1 MQRGVVMAESIA
13 KESNNHQLIHLLRQG
28 GVVET
33 YPGNL
38 PLQLTALLGREQ
50 EVEAACALLQR
61 PDVRLLTLT
70 GTGGI
75 GKTRL
80 GLAIATGLQ
89 AAFAD
94 GAYFVSLAPL
104 NDPDLIVPTI
114 AEVFDLREV
123 EGQLLLDLL
132 KAYLQNKHLL
142 LLLDH

>member
-1 MQRGVVMAESIA
+1 MHRVWSGYRPDTRLMQRGAVMAESIT

-94 GAYFVSLAPL
+94 GAYF
-104 NDPDLIVPTI
+104 
-114 AEVFDLREV
+114 
-123 EGQLLLDLL
+123 
-132 KAYLQNKHLL
+132 
-142 LLLDH
+142 